1 MVNKQF
7 RNYIKSLCLVMAFSV
22 AATPATALTAVAE
35 ETTEAAPAQSEKAE
49 EKPAEEKKEEAPKQE
64 EKKEEAPKAEEK
76 KEEAPKQEEKP
87 AEKPAE
93 EKKEEPKA
101 EQPAQE
107 QSEQATETEK
117 QTEQAQSEQSTEQPA
132 TEETKPE
139 EAKKAEEAPSQD
151 AGSGNSGE
159 NGENGQNQGG
169 TENEGGQNASS
180 DSGSTQN
187 SGTEYKIGDEFSI
200 TFSDLKASDTKK
212 AVFTVTAPDIL
223 EVVEAG
229 NWSANDGVTV
239 NAEQDGNRIVV
250 TALREEAGEIAISE
264 TSVKFRA
271 KSAGAGDITVKPEAY
286 NENDEPV
293 AGETAKISITVSSA
307 EAAGKIEAARAP
319 KTPDFSQNVTDTYN
333 FTYEKGA
340 ESSEIH
346 MDIDANMDIQNMT
359 VSLPAGSSIKVTN
372 SAGEVREI
380 PAESIT
386 SEPVDLSDFTN
397 ETAIDITTG
406 EAREGEKA
414 SVKITAS
421 ILGKKTA
428 SIETKAKLTVKNG
441 DSTASYEESLATP
454 VTRCTVDTPTVS
466 HGNNVV
472 EFKAKTKIVLGG
484 ILVSSTENIGSYSLK
499 VELPS
504 FVKTETMTLPVL
516 SSGSTIGVS
525 VLDKKGE
532 TRSLGTFDGGSE
544 VEIKDNI
551 SGVVLTVSSP
561 SNEFEGVTPGN
572 IILKNDDKDNKE
584 TYFGVKATATYTH
597 DGKEGTAESTLD
609 GITFVNYSEPEE
621 PTPVPTPVVDPE
633 AEKAEAERKRAEA
646 ERIAKEKEEAEIAA
660 KIAAND
666 QAAEE
671 NETLAKRRAIISDR
685 LAQIKAGAVAG
696 GLAGGISSGGA
707 KKAGSVSDDMKARL
721 VTKDLEKLAKEKGI
735 YPISDEI
742 VEFNVRTQTAM
753 RKNLSNRAG
762 IVAISDRNVSTDAE
776 NSDLIQTDTL
786 EGATA
791 EEINEDTLH
800 GEDKRS

>member
-22 AATPATALTAVAE
+22 AATPAATLTAVAE

-49 EKPAEEKKEEAPKQE
+49 EKPAQEKKETEAPKQEEKKEEAPKQ
-64 EKKEEAPKAEEK
+64 EEAPKAEEK
-76 KEEAPKQEEKP
+76 KEEAPKQE
-87 AEKPAE
+87 EKPAE

-107 QSEQATETEK
+107 QSEQATEAEK
-117 QTEQAQSEQSTEQPA
+117 QTEQSTEQPS
-132 TEETKPE
+132 TEEVKPAE
-139 EAKKAEEAPSQD
+139 SKKAD
-151 AGSGNSGE
+151 DGSGQ
-159 NGENGQNQGG
+159 NGESG
-169 TENEGGQNASS
+169 NEGGQNASS
-180 DSGSTQN
+180 NSGSANTK
-187 SGTEYKIGDEFSI
+187 STEYKVGEEFSV
-200 TFSDLKASDTKK
+200 TLSDLKASDTKK
-212 AVFTVTAPDIL
+212 AVFTVTAPSIL
-223 EVVEAG
+223 EVSDTG
-229 NWSANDGVTV
+229 NWSANDGVSV
-239 NAEQDGNRIVV
+239 DVKKDGNRIVI
-250 TALREEAGEIAISE
+250 TATRDEAGEIALAE
-264 TSVKFRA
+264 TAVKFKAVEAGSGEISVRPAAYNDKDEAVEGEEA
-271 KSAGAGDITVKPEAY
+271 KIAITV
-286 NENDEPV
+286 
-293 AGETAKISITVSSA
+293 AGQTDISAKV
-307 EAAGKIEAARAP
+307 EAARAP
-319 KTPDFSQNVTDTYN
+319 KTPDLSQNVTDTYN
-333 FTYEKGA
+333 FTYESGA
-340 ESSEIH
+340 DSSDIH

-386 SEPVDLSDFTN
+386 SEPIDLSDFTN

-428 SIETKAKLTVKNG
+428 SIETKAKLSVKSG
-441 DSTASYEESLATP
+441 DSTASYEEKLSSP

-466 HGNNVV
+466 HGDNVV
-472 EFKAKTKIVLGG
+472 EFKAKAKIVLGG
-484 ILVSSTENIGSYSLK
+484 ILVSSTENIGAYSLK

-516 SSGSTIGVS
+516 SSGSTINVS
-525 VLDKKGE
+525 VLDRNGE
-532 TRSLGTFDGGSE
+532 QRSLGAFDGGSE

-561 SNEFEGVTPGN
+561 SNEFEGVTPGS

-633 AEKAEAERKRAEA
+633 AEKAEAERRRAEE
-646 ERIAKEKEEAEIAA
+646 ERIAKEKEEAQLAA

-696 GLAGGISSGGA
+696 GLAGGISGSSA
-707 KKAGSVSDDMKARL
+707 KKAGALSGDVQARL

-753 RKNLSNRAG
+753 RKNLSNRSG
-762 IVAISDRNVSTDAE
+762 IVAISDRNVNTDAE
-776 NSDLIQTDTL
+776 DITLIQTNAL

-791 EEINEDTLH
+791 EDINEETLH
-800 GEDKRS
+800 GDDSRS